1 MITAGHPS
9 SQLEADQDAQVVGN
23 CEVSICRWQGQLSL
37 LPPLHRVSKARLHL
51 NWDFNARTP
60 LRAVNCLSPA
70 LASPG
75 VNYSELAGH
84 FHGWSF
90 QTSAAA
96 FGKDRRGWETEFGT
110 RKATRRKERRRHT
123 EIMTGEGSGQRRWY
137 NAGGTL
143 CEHCVILPPYT
154 GGTTLSAIPLLS
166 PHHLP
171 LSLKPWHDRRGG
183 KHMEG
188 KGQTTR
194 SSWDPFFGCLL
205 LKHNK
210 TTWGTHSVKT
220 PLSPIAQQEPK
231 KD

>member
-1 MITAGHPS
+1 MITAGHAS

-23 CEVSICRWQGQLSL
+23 CEVSIHRWQGQLSL
-37 LPPLHRVSKARLHL
+37 LPPLHRVSKARSHL
-51 NWDFNARTP
+51 NWDFNAITP

-75 VNYSELAGH
+75 VNYSELTGH

-96 FGKDRRGWETEFGT
+96 VGEDRRGWETEFGT
-110 RKATRRKERRRHT
+110 RKATRRKERRHT
-123 EIMTGEGSGQRRWY
+123 EIMTGEGSGQRRRY

-143 CEHCVILPPYT
+143 CEHCVILPPYA
-154 GGTTLSAIPLLS
+154 GGTTLSTMPLLS

-194 SSWDPFFGCLL
+194 SFLRSFFWMSSF
-205 LKHNK
+205 K
-210 TTWGTHSVKT
+210 
-220 PLSPIAQQEPK
+220 AQ
-231 KD
+231 